1 MNHLN
6 KESAKVALLGATE
19 RMNRILAYKWIG
31 YTKAREIQSTMDYL
45 MLHPKIHRMPNLLLV
60 SRSGNGK
67 TQLLQR
73 FFDAHTPEIT
83 ADGVQRVIPV
93 LYVQAPPRPEEKA
106 FYVNILEALNAPYNV
121 RNNVYVLRQQSI
133 TILKNVDT
141 KVLILDEIHHVLAGS
156 HLSQRGFLNEI
167 KYLANELQIVIIAAG
182 IKDALVAINTD
193 NQLANR
199 FEPAILPKWTMD
211 EEYLR
216 LLSSFE
222 AILPLREPSDLAT
235 EELAMKILS
244 LSGGTIGEISNILK
258 RAALEAIKTRKERI
272 DLSLLGRS
280 NFIAPA
286 NRQKQYEHLI

>member
-1 MNHLN
+1 MNHLS
-6 KESAKVALLGATE
+6 KETTKIALMGDTE

-73 FFDAHTPEIT
+73 FFDAHKPEIT
-83 ADGVQRVIPV
+83 QNGEQRVIPV

-244 LSGGTIGEISNILK
+244 LSGGTIGEISAILK
-258 RAALEAIKTRKERI
+258 KAALEAIKTRKEHI
-272 DLSLLGRS
+272 DLSLLGRG
-280 NFIAPA
+280 NFIAPS
-286 NRQKQYEHLI
+286 NRQKQFEHLI